1 MRDPGASLSLLET
14 DTLPPALLSSDA
26 RGLGDV
32 LPGPTLVHL
41 PGRRPEPLFVSVL
54 LHGNET
60 SGLRAIQQLL
70 AAHAGRELPRAL
82 SIFFG
87 NVEAAQAGV
96 RRLDAQPDYNRVWP
110 GGVLPEGDP
119 QAGAVQRLF
128 GEVLASMRRRRVF
141 ASIDLHNTTGHNPYY
156 CCVTALDVPHLQ
168 LASLF
173 SRTVVHF
180 RRPEGTQTSAFS
192 KLCPSVACECGQAS
206 DPQGAVRAAEFVTA
220 VLHLA
225 EIPAQPVRSGDVHL
239 FHTVATVRLRDGVS
253 FSFDDTP
260 ATLRF
265 PQRARMVQL
274 PRARSRHGPRT
285 VCRRRACLPRRARRG
300 RPRRRRTV
308 PRAPQRT
315 HRAAARRDARDADAR
330 RARGAAGLPLLLHGA
345 AHGVRPLWISN
356 RGQTPSNDPTSTA
369 NPMGSDP
376 DYLSTGV

>member
-1 MRDPGASLSLLET
+1 MRDPGPSLSVLEVE
-14 DTLPPALLSSDA
+14 TLPPALLSCDA
-26 RGLGDV
+26 RRLGDV

-41 PGRRPEPLFVSVL
+41 PGRRPEPLFVSAL

-70 AAHAGRELPRAL
+70 VANAGRELPRAL

-119 QAGAVQRLF
+119 QARAVQRLF
-128 GEVLASMRRRRVF
+128 GEVLESMRSRRVF

-225 EIPAQPVRSGDVHL
+225 EIPAHPVRSGDIHL

-253 FSFDDTP
+253 FSFDGSP

-265 PQRARMVQL
+265 GSELEWFNFRELEAGTVLARCADDA
-274 PRARSRHGPRT
+274 P
-285 VCRRRACLPRRARRG
+285 ACLDVRDEQDRDVGAQFLVHRNGRIELRRG
-300 RPRRRRTV
+300 VMPAMLT
-308 PRAPQRT
+308 
-315 HRAAARRDARDADAR
+315 RDARAVRQDCLCYFMQRVEAR
-330 RARGAAGLPLLLHGA
+330 RL
-345 AHGVRPLWISN
+345 
-356 RGQTPSNDPTSTA
+356 
-369 NPMGSDP
+369 GSDP
-376 DYLSTGV
+376 CG